1 MKHSLF
7 KKIAFF
13 WFVIHLAA
21 YLSFKLQ
28 WTPSFKHT
36 EGKATI
42 INYVLTPKYTD
53 ETYTINDYSKGII
66 TTKKNMMFLDCKKC
80 TYTESDNFYPFHK
93 FTYWWGGS
101 YSPVKGFVGIFGYY
115 GNDEF
120 IVYFIIPLT
129 LWILTLLYRKL
140 FINK

>member
-13 WFVIHLAA
+13 WFIIHLAA

-36 EGKATI
+36 EGKVTT
-42 INYVLTPKYTD
+42 INYILTPKYESYRNGGYVMVD
-53 ETYTINDYSKGII
+53 RFKCYNCDGYSE
-66 TTKKNMMFLDCKKC
+66 NL
-80 TYTESDNFYPFHK
+80 NFYPLHR
-93 FTYWWGGS
+93 FTYGWGTP
-101 YSPVKGFVGIFGYY
+101 YERTKGFVGIFGYY

-120 IVYFIIPLT
+120 IVYFIIPLA